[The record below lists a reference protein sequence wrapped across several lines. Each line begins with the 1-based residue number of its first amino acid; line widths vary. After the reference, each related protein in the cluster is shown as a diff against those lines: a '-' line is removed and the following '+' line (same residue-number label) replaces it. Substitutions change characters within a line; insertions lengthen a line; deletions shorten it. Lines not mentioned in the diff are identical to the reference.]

1 MFQSPSVCPQL
12 QWGQE
17 FIHFPFIRS
26 YSKYRDPYQ
35 DCLCLCKK
43 KNPIDI
49 FEYWSKKVET
59 MHERVKSC
67 ARSTK
72 YWGTLFTCTHC
83 TFQFALKMQFIRFVS
98 LASSFWSTEAQK
110 KEQRE
115 AQFFLLF
122 ISYWVL
128 RGPHQSSVSH
138 RVTLH
143 LLYHC
148 ALRFLL
154 RIIKSSL
161 LSSLLWSRLLKR
173 QKTPEPFAAAPTVV
187 METHQVPH
195 MAY

>member
-1 MFQSPSVCPQL
+1 MNI
-12 QWGQE
+12 GQ
-17 FIHFPFIRS
+17 R
-26 YSKYRDPYQ
+26 K
-35 DCLCLCKK
+35 L
-43 KNPIDI
+43 
-49 FEYWSKKVET
+49 
-59 MHERVKSC
+59 HERVKSC

-173 QKTPEPFAAAPTVV
+173 QKTPRAFRCGPNCCYGNTPSASHGILATPRPGNTTF
-187 METHQVPH
+187 
-195 MAY
+195 